1 LGGKLIGDDGF
12 LMLYTED
19 KTRRRNVMRHAG
31 LREVWMR
38 FDFQGATVL
47 ARRESLR

>member
-19 KTRRRNVMRHAG
+19 KNVMRHAG